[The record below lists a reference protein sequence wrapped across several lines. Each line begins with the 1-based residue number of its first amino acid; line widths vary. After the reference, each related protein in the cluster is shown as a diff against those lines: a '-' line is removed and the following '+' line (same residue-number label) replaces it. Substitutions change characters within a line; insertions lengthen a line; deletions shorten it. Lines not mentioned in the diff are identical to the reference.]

1 MQEGLSEPETSWCV
15 GEDQSGGPDSDDGGE
30 ELAGGG
36 DTPLDSDTGGEELA
50 GGGGT
55 PLDSDGEELGQ
66 QPAIGRTLHC
76 RWTSC
81 LL

>member
-1 MQEGLSEPETSWCV
+1 MSEPETSWCV

-30 ELAGGG
+30 ELAEGGG

-55 PLDSDGEELGQ
+55 PLDSDAEELGQ
-66 QPAIGRTLHC
+66 QPAIGRTLLC